1 MIQEKEDAA
10 AWLSTLHGEELMQE
24 AAVPKKIV
32 AEDFFLWRNCGVIQS
47 NCRMKLSDMQNLKA
61 RLIKILIFR

>member
-1 MIQEKEDAA
+1 MAEVMIQEMGDAA
-10 AWLSTLHGEELMQE
+10 AWLSTIHGEELMQE

-47 NCRMKLSDMQNLKA
+47 VE
-61 RLIKILIFR
+61 

>member
-1 MIQEKEDAA
+1 MTEVMIQEMEDAA

-32 AEDFFLWRNCGVIQS
+32 AEDFLWRNCGVIQS
-47 NCRMKLSDMQNLKA
+47 NCRMNGYKS
-61 RLIKILIFR
+61 

>member
-1 MIQEKEDAA
+1 MEDAA

-32 AEDFFLWRNCGVIQS
+32 AEDFFWRNCGFIQS
-47 NCRMKLSDMQNLKA
+47 NCRMNGYNG
-61 RLIKILIFR
+61 

>member
-1 MIQEKEDAA
+1 MTEVMIQEKEDAA
-10 AWLSTLHGEELMQE
+10 AWLPTLHGEEFMQE

-47 NCRMKLSDMQNLKA
+47 NCRMNEYKS
-61 RLIKILIFR
+61 

>member
-1 MIQEKEDAA
+1 MIQEMGNAA
-10 AWLSTLHGEELMQE
+10 AWLSTIHGEELIQE

-47 NCRMKLSDMQNLKA
+47 VE
-61 RLIKILIFR
+61 